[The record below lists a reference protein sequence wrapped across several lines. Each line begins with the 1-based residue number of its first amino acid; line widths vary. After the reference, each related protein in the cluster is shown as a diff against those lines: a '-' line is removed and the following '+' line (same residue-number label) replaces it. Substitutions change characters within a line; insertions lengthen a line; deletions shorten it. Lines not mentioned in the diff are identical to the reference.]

1 MNKNTAIW
9 KHCLRCCTILL
20 YMLKASHG
28 HLTAYWDCHSHLPVT
43 LRRPG
48 IAFLQSSSGRC
59 GSSWLCTGPIISN
72 TPLYSACC
80 KSWTLSTWRQ
90 CCGSHQTIPST
101 STESCSMHFVG
112 LVQWKRCMTTSA
124 QGVCVCVCV
133 CVCAACVCVRDSDLN
148 FHFTVTRML
157 ALAASHGWYSL
168 PSSVK

>member
-28 HLTAYWDCHSHLPVT
+28 HLTAYWDRHSHLQSLWGGLE
-43 LRRPG
+43 LRFYNLALGGVAHPDCVQ
-48 IAFLQSSSGRC
+48 AQ
-59 GSSWLCTGPIISN
+59 IISN

-80 KSWTLSTWRQ
+80 KSWTLSIWRQ

-133 CVCAACVCVRDSDLN
+133 CVRAACVCVRDSDLN